1 MADGVPEGFELD
13 AAPQGDPGFTRGRS
27 LQEAFGLQP
36 SAPSATPPA
45 VPPGFELDNA
55 TAGPAGAT
63 AGPQVGLGEAV
74 VRGIGD
80 QPIIGPLISRAE
92 AAKNA
97 LLAGRHPQETDISHA
112 ENWVDRYAENLLAEQ
127 ERNKAAFAQHPI
139 AANVANLGAGL
150 AGGGALLKAGGLGA
164 RLLGAVPA
172 GTGLAGRVAASAG
185 SGAGINAID
194 AMLRGQDPQQAAG
207 IGGGIGAALPV
218 AGAALSRPIAAL
230 ASRVASPTVR
240 QSAEDLAARMATP
253 APFHT
258 PGGGPMSAVTPRPV
272 PAGINLVDE
281 QLRATPDYLDHSIK
295 GQYEQLNQAST
306 AISPQAAIDG
316 ITALKNQLRGQ
327 NFSPRYQK
335 TVFGALDD
343 LVEPAQTN
351 GQAIPF
357 QDVHALSKYLR
368 TLTGPLHTENQA
380 AASFAR
386 QYLDDMLT
394 KMPNTDV
401 IGGNLQANMNMLG
414 DVRKDY
420 LRSMNVDRI
429 QQAMQNAETAGGTI
443 SMANNLRIQARNLLK
458 QANNNKLPLDSG
470 TVQALTA
477 ANARS
482 RGIPRALATL
492 SMRHGL
498 PVLAGGV
505 GAMMGGVPAALTHMG
520 AAHLIGSAAERYEE
534 NRVRAL
540 FDRALQNEL
549 NLSPSVQ
556 RYNAV
561 SGPLKTQMLPNL
573 AGRLGNIPGANLAQV
588 PAQSATAGP

>member
-1 MADGVPEGFELD
+1 MADGAPPGFELD
-13 AAPQGDPGFTRGRS
+13 AAPQGDAGFTRGRS

-36 SAPSATPPA
+36 PAPNATPPA

-80 QPIIGPLISRAE
+80 QPIIGPLLSRAE

-97 LLAGRHPQETDISHA
+97 LLAGRHPDEADISHA
-112 ENWVDRYAENLLAEQ
+112 ENWSQRYTENLLAEQ
-127 ERNKAAFAQHPI
+127 ERNRAAFAQHPI

-230 ASRVASPTVR
+230 ASRMAPQALR
-240 QSAEDLAARMATP
+240 DSAETLASRMATP
-253 APFHT
+253 APFPT
-258 PGGGPMSAVTPRPV
+258 PGGGPMAAVTPRPV

-281 QLRATPDYLDHSIK
+281 QLRATPDYLDHSIQ

-335 TVFGALDD
+335 TVFNALDD

-386 QYLDDMLT
+386 QYLDDMLL
-394 KMPNTDV
+394 KMPGTDV
-401 IGGNLQANMNMLG
+401 IGGNLPANMGMLK
-414 DVRKDY
+414 DVRADY
-420 LRSMNVDRI
+420 LRSMNIGQI
-429 QQAMQNAETAGGTI
+429 QKAIEKAETAGGNI
-443 SMANNLRIQARNLLK
+443 SMANNLRVQARTLLRR
-458 QANNNKLPLDSG
+458 AVDEKLPLDDQ
-470 TVQALTA
+470 TVRLLQAV
-477 ANARS
+477 NARS
-482 RGIPRALATL
+482 RTLTRAAGTL
-492 SMRHGL
+492 TLRHGL
-498 PVLAGGV
+498 PLVVGGMAGGPL
-505 GAMMGGVPAALTHMG
+505 GASAAHMVAG
-520 AAHLIGSAAERYEE
+520 HLIGSAAERYEE
-534 NRVRAL
+534 NTVRNL
-540 FDRALQNEL
+540 FDKAIQNEL

-556 RYNAV
+556 RYNAQ
-561 SGPLKTQMLPNL
+561 SGPLKTQMLQNW
-573 AGRLGNIPGANLAQV
+573 AGRLGNIPGANLAQL
-588 PAQSATAGP
+588 PAQSVAAGP

>member
-13 AAPQGDPGFTRGRS
+13 AAP
-27 LQEAFGLQP
+27 
-36 SAPSATPPA
+36 PSATAPK
-45 VPPGFELDNA
+45 VPPGFQLDSA

-230 ASRVASPTVR
+230 ASRMAPQALR
-240 QSAEDLAARMATP
+240 DSAETLASHMATP
-253 APFHT
+253 APFPT
-258 PGGGPMSAVTPRPV
+258 PGGGPMAAVTPRPV

-295 GQYEQLNQAST
+295 GQYDQLQQAST
-306 AISPQAAIDG
+306 AISPQAAVNG
-316 ITALKNQLRGQ
+316 ITALKNQMTGQ
-327 NFSPRYQK
+327 GFRPNLQK
-335 TVFGALDD
+335 TVFNTLDE
-343 LVEPAQTN
+343 LFEPAVKN
-351 GQAIPF
+351 GDPISF
-357 QDVHALSKYLR
+357 QDVHAVSKYLR
-368 TLTGPLHTENQA
+368 TLIGPLHTENQA

-386 QYLDDMLT
+386 QYLDDMML
-394 KMPNTDV
+394 KVPQTDV
-401 IGGNLQANMNMLG
+401 MGGNLQANMGMLK
-414 DVRKDY
+414 DVRSDY
-420 LRSMNVDRI
+420 LRSMNVGRI
-429 QQAMQNAETAGGTI
+429 QDAIQKAEESGGTI
-443 SMANNLRIQARNLLK
+443 TMANNLRIQARALLN
-458 QANNNKLPLDSG
+458 ARRAGKLPLDDQ
-470 TVQALTA
+470 TARMLQAV
-477 ANARS
+477 NARS
-482 RGIPRALATL
+482 RTIPRALSTL
-492 SMRHGL
+492 TLRHGL
-498 PVLAGGV
+498 PLLAGGW
-505 GAMMGGVPAALTHMG
+505 MGGPLGMG
-520 AAHLIGSAAERYEE
+520 AAHMAAGHLIGSTAERWEE
-534 NRVRAL
+534 NAVRNL
-540 FDRALQNEL
+540 FDKAIQNEL

-556 RYNAV
+556 RYNN
-561 SGPLKTQMLPNL
+561 SGGAALRTQMLPNL
-573 AGRLGNIPGANLAQV
+573 AGRLSNIPGANLAQL
-588 PAQSATAGP
+588 PAQSAAAGP